1 MDINSDLSNICTP
14 THTSMGVPYMM
25 AEQSSSKAVT
35 GRHKQAFPPASP
47 SRACS
52 AANDGSSNCILD
64 TCPPRPLARS
74 ACRHAAF
81 PGMQPFL
88 PIIGQGQGPRLPL
101 PARGDCHSLL
111 LMNGAAQ
118 HSAIGGRLRVPVR
131 RLHGWYLDGLDV
143 SGRMLIGR
151 QRKQLGWSRA
161 EAMQALTRV

>member
-1 MDINSDLSNICTP
+1 
-14 THTSMGVPYMM
+14 
-25 AEQSSSKAVT
+25 
-35 GRHKQAFPPASP
+35 
-47 SRACS
+47 
-52 AANDGSSNCILD
+52 
-64 TCPPRPLARS
+64 
-74 ACRHAAF
+74 
-81 PGMQPFL
+81 MQPFL
-88 PIIGQGQGPRLPL
+88 PIIGQSPGPRLPR